1 LSNSFVWWG
10 IILYIIASVFIAYLS
25 RSGKEASMSGY
36 FLGNR
41 KMNGFV
47 SALSYSATTYSAFMM
62 VGLAGL
68 TYRGGVGAL
77 GFEVIYFAG
86 VTLVAFF
93 GPRFWLVGN
102 KYGYVTP
109 VEMLGDRYSDKMVSV
124 VIAISSC
131 IFLIPYSAVQLAGVG
146 YLVEGMT
153 NGGISFTTGVVI
165 ATVLAIAFSFIAGIR
180 SVMWTDS
187 LQALMM
193 ILASTAVV
201 LIVIQGLGGF
211 SSFFGTLEQN
221 YPEKLTVPGNGF
233 WSFATFLSMTV
244 PWLFFSLSNPQVSQR
259 LFMPSSMKS
268 LRGML
273 LGFLGFG
280 LIYTIV
286 SVLWGFSAVIIFP
299 DLENPDV
306 ATPYLLSSELVPTV
320 LGVLVMVAIIAAAI
334 STIDSI
340 MLTLASLFARDVYGN
355 LRKGADER
363 RQLTVGK
370 IIMPIIAVMAFAFA
384 ELQLDLIAVL
394 SVASSA
400 GLTVTVPAIIGAF
413 FWKKGTAPGVIASVT
428 VAGILVMVLELTGIK
443 PYQLGSGVWG
453 LLVSTVIFV
462 VVSIFT
468 KAPEEK
474 ASEFIDYINEE
485 LKQELKLKKVK

>member
-1 LSNSFVWWG
+1 MDKGYIWLGFAIYTALS
-10 IILYIIASVFIAYLS
+10 LYVAYLS
-25 RSGKEASMSGY
+25 RSGKETTMSGY

-62 VGLAGL
+62 VGLSGL

-77 GFEVIYFAG
+77 GFEMIYFMG

-93 GPRFWLVGN
+93 GPRFWIVGK

-109 VEMLGDRYSDKMVSV
+109 SEMLGDRYDNKMVAV
-124 VIAISSC
+124 VISISSC

-165 ATVLAIAFSFIAGIR
+165 ATILAIVFSFIAGIR

-187 LQALMM
+187 LQALVM
-193 ILASTAVV
+193 IVASTAVV
-201 LIVIQGLGGF
+201 LLVIHGLGGF
-211 SSFFGTLEQN
+211 GEFFGQLEREH
-221 YPEKLTVPGNGF
+221 PKSLTVPGNGF
-233 WSFATFLSMTV
+233 WSIATFLSMTV

-259 LFMPSSMKS
+259 LYMPASFKS

-273 LGFLGFG
+273 LGFLVFGF
-280 LIYTIV
+280 IYTLV
-286 SVLWGFSAVIIFP
+286 SVLWGFAAINMFP
-299 DLENPDV
+299 NIENPDL
-306 ATPYLLSSELVPTV
+306 ATPLLLSSNLVPTF
-320 LGVLVMVAIIAAAI
+320 LGVVVMIAIIAAAI

-340 MLTLASLFARDVYGN
+340 LLTLSSLFARDVYGN
-355 LRKGADER
+355 LKENTTEAK
-363 RQLTVGK
+363 QLQIGK
-370 IIMPIIAVMAFAFA
+370 WIMPVIAILAFAFA
-384 ELQLDLIAVL
+384 EMQLNLIAVL

-413 FWKKGTAPGVIASVT
+413 FWKRGTAAGALSSVIVGGML
-428 VAGILVMVLELTGIK
+428 VLILEFTTYK
-443 PYQLGSGVWG
+443 PYGLGSGVWG
-453 LLVSTVIFV
+453 LIVSLILFIG
-462 VVSIFT
+462 VSLMT
-468 KAPEEK
+468 RPPTEK
-474 ASEFIDYINEE
+474 AAEFMGCIKTEM
-485 LKQELKLKKVK
+485 KQNLYARK